1 MFGNIRRI
9 SHSLTCL
16 FVLFVLVDPEFDI
29 CIPKNEYPYAL
40 GFSKLLVCEHIF
52 VSVHMRVQEFVFSH
66 IYNHVVAVKYVCVGV
81 AENPRTITV
90 WDLASSPRNKFR
102 DLIFAILFSPPSLYY
117 YYLAV
122 PVGWPVNRMHIWY
135 CCHSRNLLKK
145 KTIEHT
151 LNFEIFTI

>member
-29 CIPKNEYPYAL
+29 CIPQNEYPYAL

-52 VSVHMRVQEFVFSH
+52 VSVHMWVQEYVFSH
-66 IYNHVVAVKYVCVGV
+66 IYNHRRIHVVAVKYVRVGV

-145 KTIEHT
+145 KP
-151 LNFEIFTI
+151 LNIL